1 MKGFK
6 NVLVPVDF
14 SPSSQGVIEAAVRV
28 LDPTGRLLLIH
39 VIEWLPS
46 LTAGALGVY
55 PHAKDMAELRR
66 DSEQRLREEADRYP
80 GVPIQVEVIEG
91 KPGGAIIEVAEREK
105 PDLIVV
111 GSKSRK
117 GLDHLLIGSVA
128 ERVLRKSRWP
138 VLVYRD

>member
-1 MKGFK
+1 VQGFR
-6 NVLVPVDF
+6 NVLVPIDF
-14 SPSSQGVIEAAVRV
+14 SPSSQGVVEAAVRV
-28 LDPTGRLLLIH
+28 LDPQGRVLLLH

-55 PHAKDMAELRR
+55 PHAKDMVQLRR
-66 DSEQRLREEADRYP
+66 DSEERLREEANRHP
-80 GVPIQVEVIEG
+80 SVRIEIEVIEG
-91 KPGGAIIEVAEREK
+91 KPGGAILEVAEREK

-128 ERVLRKSRWP
+128 ERVLRKSRCP